1 MNDILKTYK
10 EQFRENRHTLRRYT
24 AFVLALAMITT
35 LFVNWQLH
43 GVGISMTAQYQ
54 CGEVEHAHTA
64 DCYDKVLICG
74 YTEGQLE
81 NADEVAAAEAA
92 AASAAQS
99 SAEEEIMPLELEPQI
114 EFVPHEHTDDCY
126 TEVQTL
132 TCMEEEHVH
141 DDDCYDPEDGS
152 LICEK
157 FEHTHD
163 ESCYTTEYELTCG
176 LEEGELVEQ
185 VVEPTQTAELVAM
198 AVAEPV
204 ALEPVVDTVEPIYHH
219 HTDACYEEVL
229 VCPLPEHHHTVSCLS
244 DTSADLETP
253 EEWQAANADAVITG
267 EWNEDLLSVAKTQLG
282 YEQSEKNFEID
293 PADGVTLR
301 YYSRYGQSYGN
312 AYGEWDVM
320 FLAYCLK
327 YAEIPQS
334 AIPQEASVLALRSS
348 MSGMDWLLEEDGS
361 AAQPGDIV
369 IYNKYV
375 TRTVAVDSS
384 ADSAEPDLDDLF
396 SVDTEFENSA
406 ELEGSGVSAQ
416 DAAPSADDSTGAQ
429 DTAATS
435 GTQDTVLTP
444 EPVDPQ
450 PEQPAEKPVD
460 SADTT
465 ASSTVTSVSG
475 ADTLAPSVVSP
486 AAEPQTTTVTDAL
499 PVETVGIVSSVDED
513 ADTLTVISGDVD
525 GKVAEVTLFNTE
537 VVGVVDVAAAQYA
550 DTYGGQLPT
559 ISTSR
564 PNRAPAA
571 STAGATT
578 PVETPDYH
586 DFTDNITSAKL
597 QYRGS
602 QWDQWSDITDDS
614 SITEYDEINALLEY
628 KLPPRTLSKTKN
640 TIKYPLPP
648 ALKNFKE
655 AGYVHDTS
663 SGKTIGVGK
672 IENGEVSITFYDEYV
687 EKNANGS
694 EIYGSVAFD
703 GKASEMEIT
712 YDQETTI
719 KFNESHSSTIIIKKD
734 SKKYGDLHTQ
744 KSIIDSDLANG
755 TVKYTVKVWS
765 TYGTADHP
773 VTLDDIMTNIQLDT
787 AKSITVTKNTNTPVD
802 SSSLIPTSD
811 NMGFTG
817 TLPALG
823 AGESYELT
831 YWGKLPKDL
840 KGGNVT
846 TTNKIHVEST
856 NSKGEKIDSD
866 SSVDFSFNTV
876 KKTGVKNENGTISWT
891 VNLNENHAEMKGWTL
906 SDELNDK
913 PYTDSV
919 TITPTGGTSFD
930 TTLPYEFG
938 TDPADK
944 DTTASYTITYTT
956 PGDHPYNTSQVK
968 NKVTLKDDH
977 DNEKGSSEY
986 GFDVGSKDAYFKT
999 GKGVIENTDGTLTLN
1014 WHIKLIIDKD
1024 YNAGWFWSDQASYY
1038 TYDGHQQYFTPAQ
1051 RQALYD
1057 QLDKLL
1063 GSGNYTATDA
1073 WGNPL
1078 DETKNS
1084 QTIGIKGNKP
1094 LSKDDIL
1101 EFDVS
1106 TTIIRPDKQTD
1117 LKNQCYFN
1125 NTAFDGTN
1133 TYRPNGNA
1141 IVKKYDKA
1149 TGSADNSS
1157 HDYHD
1162 ISGKLQWT
1170 IEVTLTEAFKNAEK
1184 AGLTHINITDTLPAG
1199 VTLYDIDIT
1208 GESHWGKT
1216 GNIVKTSTSWTL
1228 HTWVHN
1234 PGSYQGPDLTAELS
1248 TLSDGK
1254 QCVNIQI
1261 PVELLSM
1268 MEQDKKILV
1277 YIYANITEDPE
1288 KWEST
1293 QKNFTNEVNVTDS
1306 TSKDWG
1312 SASQTQEITYNSLHD
1327 AVQKSGVQVDE
1338 SEAQNTIEYSVIVNP
1353 DGKVIL
1359 NNPNIKLTLIDELTY
1374 GYNPWHDKQVTSL
1387 VPSSVAVYAYDAT
1400 ASNKRGQP
1408 LSVSEYSYLYE
1419 TIGYE
1424 SNQQGSRTN
1433 RLTFTLPNATPLV
1446 VVYRYNTSVTTGNSI
1461 ELSNTATLKA
1471 EDTKITS
1478 VTDKTTVK
1486 ISSSS
1491 FNANV
1496 KGILA
1501 YKVDKDNNAVYLP
1514 GAKFSLYAWQS
1525 NDAWTL
1531 VSGDIITNANGE
1543 LVDSQGRNLSLIM
1556 TDKNKKVQVHNQA
1569 FKLVETQAPSGYI
1582 SDPNNAYYFYIPDTD
1597 EKLYPKNLPTDL
1609 SAYHI
1614 VTAGGY
1620 LYLTNEKT
1628 QVYELPSTGGS
1639 GTLPYTA
1646 VGGTMML
1653 SALAYSFIH
1662 RKRRREGRAD
1672 D

>member
-1 MNDILKTYK
+1 MNDILKTYM
-10 EQFRENRHTLRRYT
+10 ERFRENRHTLRRYT

-54 CGEVEHAHTA
+54 CGEEEHTHTA
-64 DCYDKVLICG
+64 DCYTKVLTCG
-74 YTEGQLE
+74 YEEGELE
-81 NADEVAAAEAA
+81 NADELAA
-92 AASAAQS
+92 AAATSQPTVE
-99 SAEEEIMPLELEPQI
+99 AEPAPLALEPQI
-114 EFVPHEHTDDCY
+114 EFVPHEHTEDCY

-141 DDDCYDPEDGS
+141 GDDCFDPEDGS
-152 LICEK
+152 LICDK

-163 ESCYTTEYELTCG
+163 ENCYTTEYELTCG

-185 VVEPTQTAELVAM
+185 VVEPTQSAELAAM

-204 ALEPVVDTVEPIYHH
+204 ALEPTVDTVEPIYHH

-229 VCPLPEHHHTVSCLS
+229 TCPLPEHHHTVACLS
-244 DTSADLETP
+244 DTSADVETP
-253 EEWQAANADAVITG
+253 EEWQAANAEAVMTG
-267 EWNEDLLSVAKTQLG
+267 NWDEDLLSVAKTQLG

-293 PADGVTLR
+293 PADGVTLH

-312 AYGEWDVM
+312 PYGEWDVM
-320 FLAYCLK
+320 FLSYCLK
-327 YAEIPQS
+327 YAGIPQS
-334 AIPQEASVLALRSS
+334 AIPQEASVLSLRSS
-348 MSGMDWLLEEDGS
+348 MSDMDWLLDGEDGS
-361 AAQPGDIV
+361 AANVGDIV

-384 ADSAEPDLDDLF
+384 ADGAADDLDDQF
-396 SVDTEFENSA
+396 SMDAEGENGA
-406 ELEGSGVSAQ
+406 ELEESGAASL
-416 DAAPSADDSTGAQ
+416 DAAPAAEDAPAADSVITPDLP
-429 DTAATS
+429 DTAN
-435 GTQDTVLTP
+435 
-444 EPVDPQ
+444 
-450 PEQPAEKPVD
+450 PEQPAAKPVD
-460 SADTT
+460 STG
-465 ASSTVTSVSG
+465 TSASG
-475 ADTLAPSVVSP
+475 ADTLIPSVVSP
-486 AAEPQTTTVTDAL
+486 AAEPQTTTVTDAQ
-499 PVETVGIVSSVDED
+499 PVETVGIVSEADD
-513 ADTLTVISGDVD
+513 DTLTVISGDVD

-550 DTYGGQLPT
+550 DTYGSQLPT
-559 ISTSR
+559 ISASR
-564 PNRAPAA
+564 PNRAPTA

-578 PVETPDYH
+578 PVETSDFH
-586 DFTDNITSAKL
+586 DFTNDITSAKL

-602 QWDQWSDITDDS
+602 QWENWSDITADS
-614 SITEYDEINALLEY
+614 YIDEYAEINALLDY
-628 KLPPRTLSKTKN
+628 TLPAGTLSDTKN
-640 TIKYPLPP
+640 TIKYTLPD

-655 AGYVHDTS
+655 AGYVRDTS

-672 IENGEVSITFYDEYV
+672 IENGVVSITFYDAYV
-687 EKNANGS
+687 EMNAKGS
-694 EIYGSVAFD
+694 PIYGSVAFD

-734 SKKYGDLHTQ
+734 SKTYGDLHTQ

-765 TYGTADHP
+765 TYGTAGHP

-787 AKSITVTKNTNTPVD
+787 TKGITVTKNTYTSVD
-802 SSSLIPTSD
+802 SSSLTYTPG
-811 NMGFTG
+811 NKGFTG

-823 AGESYELT
+823 EDEYYELT
-831 YWGKLPKDL
+831 YWGMLPSDL

-846 TTNKIHVEST
+846 TTNQIHVEST

-866 SSVDFSFNTV
+866 SSVNFNFNTV
-876 KKTGVKNENGTISWT
+876 KKTGVKNDDDTISWT
-891 VNLNENHAEMKGWTL
+891 VTLNENHAEMKGWTL
-906 SDELNDK
+906 SDELNGSDYK
-913 PYTDSV
+913 GTVHFETS
-919 TITPTGGTSFD
+919 TGASFD
-930 TTLPYEFG
+930 DALPYKFG
-938 TDPADK
+938 TNSADT
-944 DTTASYTITYTT
+944 DTTASYTITYKT
-956 PGDHPYNTSQVK
+956 PGDHDYNTSQVK

-986 GFDVGSKDAYFKT
+986 DVEVGSKDAYFKD

-1024 YNAGWFWSDQASYY
+1024 YAAGWKWYDQASCYNA
-1038 TYDGHQQYFTPAQ
+1038 QYFTPKQ
-1051 RQALYD
+1051 RQDLYAE
-1057 QLDKLL
+1057 LDRVLNGHYYEVSDAYGNKKTD
-1063 GSGNYTATDA
+1063 NYTGTWD
-1073 WGNPL
+1073 
-1078 DETKNS
+1078 
-1084 QTIGIKGNKP
+1084 TIGIIGTKP
-1094 LSKDDIL
+1094 LTKGTVL
-1101 EFDVS
+1101 EFDFS
-1106 TTIIRPDKQTD
+1106 TTIKRPDKKTD
-1117 LKNQCYFN
+1117 FKNQCYFN
-1125 NTAFDGTN
+1125 STAFDGTN

-1199 VTLYDIDIT
+1199 VTLDDIDIS
-1208 GESHWGKT
+1208 GEGHWGKN
-1216 GNIVKTSTSWTL
+1216 GNITKTSNSWTFP
-1228 HTWVHN
+1228 TWVHN
-1234 PGSYQGPDLTAELS
+1234 PGNRQGPDLTATLS

-1254 QCVNIQI
+1254 QSVDIEV
-1261 PVELLSM
+1261 PVELLSV
-1268 MEQDKKILV
+1268 MEQDQKILV
-1277 YIYANITEDPE
+1277 YIYANITENPE
-1288 KWEST
+1288 LWKSS
-1293 QKNFTNEVNVTDS
+1293 QKNFTNEVKVTDS

-1312 SASQTQEITYNSLHD
+1312 SASQTQEITYNNLHD
-1327 AVQKSGVQVDE
+1327 AVQKSGVQGDE
-1338 SEAQNTIEYSVIVNP
+1338 SDAQNTIEYSVIVNP

-1419 TIGYE
+1419 TIGYD

-1514 GAKFSLYAWQS
+1514 GAEFSLYAWQS
-1525 NDAWTL
+1525 NDTWTL

-1556 TDKNKKVQVHNQA
+1556 TDKNKNVQVHNQA

-1582 SDPNNAYYFYIPDTD
+1582 FDPNNAYYFYIPDTD

-1628 QVYELPSTGGS
+1628 QVYELPSTGGA

>member
-1 MNDILKTYK
+1 MNDILKTYM
-10 EQFRENRHTLRRYT
+10 ERFRENRHTLRRYT

-54 CGEVEHAHTA
+54 CGEEEHTHTA
-64 DCYDKVLICG
+64 DCYTKVLTCG
-74 YTEGQLE
+74 YNEGDLE
-81 NADEVAAAEAA
+81 NAAEVAAAEAD
-92 AASAAQS
+92 QP
-99 SAEEEIMPLELEPQI
+99 SAEEDIMPLSLEPQI

-132 TCMEEEHVH
+132 TCLEEEHVH
-141 DDDCYDPEDGS
+141 GDDCFDPEDGS

-176 LEEGELVEQ
+176 LQEGELVEQ
-185 VVEPTQTAELVAM
+185 VVEPTQSAALAAM

-204 ALEPVVDTVEPIYHH
+204 ALAPMVDTVEPIYHH

-229 VCPLPEHHHTVSCLS
+229 ICPLPEHHHTVACLS

-253 EEWQAANADAVITG
+253 EEWQAANAEAVMTG
-267 EWNEDLLSVAKTQLG
+267 NWAEDLLSVAQTQLG

-293 PADGVTLR
+293 PSDGVTLR

-312 AYGEWDVM
+312 PYGEWDVM
-320 FLAYCLK
+320 FLSYCLK
-327 YAEIPQS
+327 YAGIPQS

-348 MSGMDWLLEEDGS
+348 MSDMEWLLDGEDGS
-361 AAQPGDIV
+361 AADVGDIV
-369 IYNKYV
+369 IYNKYA

-384 ADSAEPDLDDLF
+384 ADGAADGLDDLF
-396 SVDTEFENSA
+396 NMDAEGENGA
-406 ELEGSGVSAQ
+406 ELEGSST
-416 DAAPSADDSTGAQ
+416 AAL
-429 DTAATS
+429 DTAPAAKDMAS
-435 GTQDTVLTP
+435 LDTPDLP
-444 EPVDPQ
+444 DLP
-450 PEQPAEKPVD
+450 
-460 SADTT
+460 DT
-465 ASSTVTSVSG
+465 A
-475 ADTLAPSVVSP
+475 APSVVSP
-486 AAEPQTTTVTDAL
+486 AAEPQTTTVTDAQ
-499 PVETVGIVSSVDED
+499 PVETVGIVSEADEN
-513 ADTLTVISGDVD
+513 TLTVISGDVD
-525 GKVAEVTLFNTE
+525 GKVAEVTLSTAE
-537 VVGVVDVAAAQYA
+537 VLGVVDVAYAQYA
-550 DTYGGQLPT
+550 DEMLTTAVDSALQASDMLMLAGEDPVQE
-559 ISTSR
+559 TS
-564 PNRAPAA
+564 
-571 STAGATT
+571 
-578 PVETPDYH
+578 EYH
-586 DFTDNITSAKL
+586 DFTNDITSAKL

-602 QWDQWSDITDDS
+602 QWEKWSDITEDS
-614 SITEYDEINALLEY
+614 NIDEYAEIKALLDY
-628 KLPPRTLSKTKN
+628 TLPAGTLSATKK
-640 TIKYPLPP
+640 TIKYTLPA

-655 AGYVHDTS
+655 DGYVRDS

-672 IENGEVSITFYDEYV
+672 IENGVVSITFYDEYV
-687 EKNANGS
+687 EMNAKGS
-694 EIYGSVAFD
+694 PIYGSVAFD

-712 YDQETTI
+712 YDEKTTI

-734 SKKYGDLHTQ
+734 YNKNGDLHTQ
-744 KSIIDSDLANG
+744 KSTSDFDLANG

-765 TYGTADHP
+765 IHGTAGHP

-787 AKSITVTKNTNTPVD
+787 TKGITVTKNTYTSVD
-802 SSSLIPTSD
+802 SSSLTYTSG

-823 AGESYELT
+823 ANEYYDLT
-831 YWGKLPKDL
+831 YWGILPENL

-856 NSKGEKIDSD
+856 NSEGKKIDSD
-866 SSVDFSFNTV
+866 SSVDVSFNTV
-876 KKTGVKNENGTISWT
+876 KKTGVKNADGTISWT
-891 VNLNENHAEMKGWTL
+891 VTLNDNHANMKDWTL
-906 SDELNDK
+906 SDELNGQSYK
-913 PYTDSV
+913 GTVHFETS
-919 TITPTGGTSFD
+919 TGASFD
-930 TTLPYEFG
+930 ATLPYKFG
-938 TDPADK
+938 TNSADT

-956 PGDHPYNTSQVK
+956 PGDHDYNTSQVK
-968 NKVTLKDDH
+968 NKVTLKDDKGG
-977 DNEKGSSEY
+977 DKGSSES
-986 GFDVGSKDAYFKT
+986 GVEVGSKDAYFKT
-999 GKGVIENTDGTLTLN
+999 GTGVTENTDGTLTLK
-1014 WHIKLIIDKD
+1014 WHIKLNIDKD
-1024 YNAGWFWSDQASYY
+1024 YAAGWFWSDQASYY
-1038 TYDGHQQYFTPAQ
+1038 TYDGHQQYFTPEQ

-1063 GSGNYTATDA
+1063 GSGSYTATDA

-1106 TTIIRPDKQTD
+1106 TTIIRPDKKTD

-1133 TYRPNGNA
+1133 TYRPSGNA
-1141 IVKKYDKA
+1141 IVKKFDTR
-1149 TGSADNSS
+1149 TGRADTESYE
-1157 HDYHD
+1157 YHD
-1162 ISGKLQWT
+1162 IKGKLQWE

-1184 AGLTHINITDTLPAG
+1184 AGLTHINIIDTLPAG
-1199 VTLYDIDIT
+1199 VTLDDINIT

-1254 QCVNIQI
+1254 QCVNIQV
-1261 PVELLSM
+1261 PVKLLSM

-1312 SASQTQEITYNSLHD
+1312 SASQTQEISYNSLHD

-1338 SEAQNTIEYSVIVNP
+1338 SDAQNTIEYSVIVNP

-1400 ASNKRGQP
+1400 ASNKRGQT

-1433 RLTFTLPNATPLV
+1433 RLTFTLPNAKPLV
-1446 VVYRYNTSVTTGNSI
+1446 VVYRYNTSVTAGNSI

-1471 EDTKITS
+1471 KDTKITS
-1478 VTDKTTVK
+1478 VTDKTTVR
-1486 ISSSS
+1486 ISSAS
-1491 FNANV
+1491 FIGNV

-1525 NDAWTL
+1525 NDTWTL
-1531 VSGDIITNANGE
+1531 VSDDIITNAKGE
-1543 LVDSQGRNLSLIM
+1543 LVDTDGKNLSLIM
-1556 TDKNKKVQVHNQA
+1556 TNKKVQVHNQA

-1582 SDPNNAYYFYIPDTD
+1582 FDPNNAYYFYIPDTD

-1614 VTAGGY
+1614 ASAGGY

-1628 QVYELPSTGGS
+1628 QVYELPSTGGA
-1639 GTLPYTA
+1639 GTLPFTA

-1662 RKRRREGRAD
+1662 RKRRHEGRAD